1 MSGVIGDLEQLEC
14 LYTEELEYPRH
25 KGELGYPGQTSPT
38 TDQLVQPRTR
48 IYSPAGSRN
57 KATGDLE

>member
-38 TDQLVQPRTR
+38 TDQDIFSSWLYEQ
-48 IYSPAGSRN
+48 SF
-57 KATGDLE
+57 